1 MAKYEDQLDLQ
12 ALFLLQLLGQSW
24 HPREKW
30 IYTSVAIY
38 PNVCFTLGMS
48 KGWGLAPHYLR
59 VWPRRVACGV
69 LVHWTGVDFTPPAG
83 EVC

>member
-24 HPREKW
+24 HPREKC
-30 IYTSVAIY
+30 IYTSAAIY

-48 KGWGLAPHYLR
+48 EGWGLAPHHLWVFGR
-59 VWPRRVACGV
+59 A
-69 LVHWTGVDFTPPAG
+69 L
-83 EVC
+83 